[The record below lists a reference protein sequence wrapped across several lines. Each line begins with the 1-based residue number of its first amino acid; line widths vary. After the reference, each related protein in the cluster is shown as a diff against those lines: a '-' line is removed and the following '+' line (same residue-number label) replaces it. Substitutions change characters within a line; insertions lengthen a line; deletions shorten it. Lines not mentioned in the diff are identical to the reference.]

1 MSLLLTIENLV
12 EGTVAKRPSK
22 FIKTPYVADI
32 NIVNKPETVLGHT
45 ASLGCCGLAD
55 VGATIMMAPSKNKV
69 KHKEKQEKQENDKLK
84 CEYSVYLSVIKE
96 RNEEIVIGIHPKLA
110 ENLVEATIKANLFQK
125 LQNIKGYKREKAIYI
140 KDQVDSRFDFI
151 GVDCNDIPFIMEV
164 KNVPLADYEDISRLY
179 TSKRP
184 TKSAVMCDKGNS
196 NHALEQC
203 EGSKKDRKNVCY
215 EDRDINSKVAY
226 FPDGYRKKSVDP
238 VSPRAL
244 KHIREL
250 TLIKQETKIRCIMC
264 YVIQRTD
271 VDRFQP
277 SVVDPEY
284 REAVKIA
291 IDAGVEVIT
300 LVIKWTKNGEAYFV
314 RDDLPI
320 TAFS

>member
-1 MSLLLTIENLV
+1 MSRLLTIENLV

-32 NIVNKPETVLGHT
+32 NLVNEADTVLGHT

-55 VGATIMMAPSKNKV
+55 VGATIMMAPSNK
-69 KHKEKQEKQENDKLK
+69 KQDKKEKKEDEKLC

-96 RNEEIVIGIHPKLA
+96 RNEEIVVGIHPKLA
-110 ENLVEATIKANLFQK
+110 ENLVEATLKANLFQK
-125 LQNIKGYKREKAIYI
+125 LQNIKGYKREKAIFI

-151 GVDCNDIPFIMEV
+151 GVDSDGIPFIMEV
-164 KNVPLADYEDISRLY
+164 KNVPLADYED
-179 TSKRP
+179 T
-184 TKSAVMCDKGNS
+184 V
-196 NHALEQC
+196 
-203 EGSKKDRKNVCY
+203 KKDRKNGSSY
-215 EDRDINSKVAY
+215 DERDINSKVAY
-226 FPDGYRKKSVDP
+226 FPDGYRKKSADP

-250 TLIKQETKIRCIMC
+250 TLIKRETKIRCIMC

-291 IDAGVEVIT
+291 IEAGVEIIT
-300 LVIKWTKNGEAYFV
+300 LVIKWTKEGDAYFV

-320 TAFS
+320 TPF

>member
-32 NIVNKPETVLGHT
+32 NILNNAETVLGHT

-55 VGATIMMAPSKNKV
+55 VGATIMMAPSKKKSLSNSG
-69 KHKEKQEKQENDKLK
+69 KLS

-96 RNEEIVIGIHPKLA
+96 RNEEIVVGIHPKLS

-151 GVDCNDIPFIMEV
+151 GVDCNGIPFIMEV
-164 KNVPLADYEDISRLY
+164 KNVPLADYEDI
-179 TSKRP
+179 
-184 TKSAVMCDKGNS
+184 A
-196 NHALEQC
+196 
-203 EGSKKDRKNVCY
+203 KKDRKHNMSY
-215 EDRDINSKVAY
+215 DDRDINSKVAY
-226 FPDGYRKKSVDP
+226 FPDGYRKKSADP

-250 TLIKQETKIRCIMC
+250 TLIKRETKIRCIMC

-277 SVVDPEY
+277 SIVDPEY
-284 REAVKIA
+284 REAVKNA
-291 IDAGVEVIT
+291 IDAGVEIIT
-300 LVIKWTKNGEAYFV
+300 LVIRWTKNGEAYFV

-320 TAFS
+320 TPF

>member
-1 MSLLLTIENLV
+1 MSRLLTIESLV

-32 NIVNKPETVLGHT
+32 NLVDKADTVLGHT

-55 VGATIMMAPSKNKV
+55 VGATIMMAPSIK
-69 KHKEKQEKQENDKLK
+69 KQEKKDKKEDEKLC

-96 RNEEIVIGIHPKLA
+96 REKEIVVGIHPKLA
-110 ENLVEATIKANLFQK
+110 ENLVEATLKANLFQK
-125 LQNIKGYKREKAIYI
+125 LQNIKGYKREKAIFI

-151 GVDCNDIPFIMEV
+151 GVDSDGIPFIMEV
-164 KNVPLADYEDISRLY
+164 KNVPLADYEDIARLY
-179 TSKRP
+179 TSKKP
-184 TKSAVMCDKGNS
+184 TKSAVMCDKDNG
-196 NHALEQC
+196 NHALEPC
-203 EGSKKDRKNVCY
+203 EGSKKDRKNGSSY
-215 EDRDINSKVAY
+215 DDRDINSKVAY

-250 TLIKQETKIRCIMC
+250 TLIKRETKIRCIMC

-291 IDAGVEVIT
+291 IEAGVEIIT
-300 LVIKWTKNGEAYFV
+300 LVIKWTKEGDAYFV

-320 TAFS
+320 TPF

>member
-1 MSLLLTIENLV
+1 MSRLLTIENLV

-32 NIVNKPETVLGHT
+32 NLVNEADTVLGHT

-55 VGATIMMAPSKNKV
+55 VGATIMMAPSNK
-69 KHKEKQEKQENDKLK
+69 KQEKKEKKEDEKLC

-96 RNEEIVIGIHPKLA
+96 RNEEIVVGIHPKLA
-110 ENLVEATIKANLFQK
+110 ENLVEATLKANLFQK
-125 LQNIKGYKREKAIYI
+125 LQNIKGYKREKAIFI

-151 GVDCNDIPFIMEV
+151 GVDSDGIPFIMEV
-164 KNVPLADYEDISRLY
+164 KNVPLADYED
-179 TSKRP
+179 T
-184 TKSAVMCDKGNS
+184 V
-196 NHALEQC
+196 
-203 EGSKKDRKNVCY
+203 KKDRKNVCY
-215 EDRDINSKVAY
+215 DERDINSKVAY
-226 FPDGYRKKSVDP
+226 FPDGYRKKSADP

-250 TLIKQETKIRCIMC
+250 TLIKRETKIRCIMC

-291 IDAGVEVIT
+291 IEAGVEIIT
-300 LVIKWTKNGEAYFV
+300 LVIKWTKEGDAYFV

-320 TAFS
+320 TPF